1 MFSYPCYR
9 ELRDQNT
16 SFAHLSAF
24 VWTAVGICEQDITR
38 RGGAGFV
45 TAGFFDTFGVRV
57 ARGRT
62 FTPDESEPGS
72 QTPVAIASHRLW
84 QRLGSDPALLG
95 KSLLLND
102 VQVTIV
108 GVLPHSFVSASPLTN
123 WDIWLPLGM
132 LDSFSRQPLRQGRS
146 RLEDHGYRKLF
157 VLGQLKPRL
166 STATAQSE
174 LDMLMDR
181 LAQARP
187 EEYRDG
193 RLIAGPMAAI
203 QVSPMPGQDLPF
215 GRPMVAL
222 LAVSGIVLLIACINL
237 ANMFLARGLGRRREI
252 GIRFALGSS
261 RRRIIQQLLTEGC
274 LLSAL
279 GGAAGLVLALWMGQV
294 LVQSLERMTGGEGTI
309 PVVLDGR
316 ILGGTAVLCL
326 LGTLFF
332 GLGPAWRLSRVSAI
346 ADLKESMGSAPARR
360 TWVKQSLVAAQ
371 IALAFVLVTCAGL
384 FVRSAGNALRT
395 DPGFALER
403 GLIAELDPGFV
414 YRDKQRGVELYR
426 LILDCLRA
434 LPGVQTA
441 SFAWTV
447 PFDNTEVG
455 STYQRAD
462 APADTLEEATSS
474 FANVNIIGAEYFKTL
489 DVTLLR
495 GREFNQA
502 EEQLADGARVVII
515 DDLLAQRLWPGED
528 PVGRYLQSGGDRD
541 NAMQIVGVV
550 PYLREDIV
558 ERRANPHVYLPFGQ
572 HYRSNMHVHLRLRDD
587 VTEAAQAGLVSTV
600 RRELRAL
607 DPALPILSIRT
618 WDQHRADSMQF
629 WLMRIG
635 ARLFTALGLSALA
648 LAAIGLFGVKSYLV
662 AQRTREIGIRMA
674 LGATTREVIFQV
686 LREGLVLALVGLG
699 AGALLACVG
708 TRFLQRLLF
717 EVGGTDPLVL
727 TAAALTLTAAILL
740 ASLLP
745 ARRAAKVDPMQALRC
760 E

>member
-1 MFSYPCYR
+1 
-9 ELRDQNT
+9 
-16 SFAHLSAF
+16 
-24 VWTAVGICEQDITR
+24 
-38 RGGAGFV
+38 
-45 TAGFFDTFGVRV
+45 
-57 ARGRT
+57 
-62 FTPDESEPGS
+62 
-72 QTPVAIASHRLW
+72 
-84 QRLGSDPALLG
+84 
-95 KSLLLND
+95 
-102 VQVTIV
+102 
-108 GVLPHSFVSASPLTN
+108 
-123 WDIWLPLGM
+123 M

-146 RLEDHGYRKLF
+146 RLEDHGYRKLL
-157 VLGQLKPRL
+157 VLGQLKPGL
-166 STATAQSE
+166 SMATAQSE

-237 ANMFLARGLGRRREI
+237 ANMFLARGLSRRREI
-252 GIRFALGSS
+252 GIRLALGSS
-261 RRRIIQQLLTEGC
+261 RRRIVQQLLTEGC
-274 LLSAL
+274 VLSVL

-294 LVQSLERMTGGEGTI
+294 LVRSLERMTGGEGTI
-309 PVVLDGR
+309 PVVLDWR
-316 ILGGTAVLCL
+316 ILGGAAVLCL
-326 LGTLFF
+326 LSTFF
-332 GLGPAWRLSRVSAI
+332 FALGPAWRLSCVGAI
-346 ADLKESMGSAPARR
+346 ADLRESMGSASARR
-360 TWVKQSLVAAQ
+360 TWGRQSLVAAQ

-384 FVRSAGNALRT
+384 FVRSAGNAMRT

-403 GLIAELDPGFV
+403 GLIAELDLGFV

-426 LILDCLRA
+426 LILDRLRD
-434 LPGVQTA
+434 LPGIQAA

-447 PFDNTEVG
+447 PFDNTETG
-455 STYQRAD
+455 SVYQRGDVPAN
-462 APADTLEEATSS
+462 APTEAMST
-474 FANVNIIGAEYFKTL
+474 FANVNVIGADYFRTL
-489 DVTLLR
+489 SVTLLR
-495 GREFNQA
+495 GRGFNQK
-502 EEQLADGARVVII
+502 EEQLADGPRVVVI
-515 DDLLAQRLWPGED
+515 DDLLAERLWPGED
-528 PVGRYLQSGGDRD
+528 PVGRYLQSGGGRE

-550 PYLREDIV
+550 PYLREDIM
-558 ERRANPHVYLPFGQ
+558 ERRASPHVYLPFGQ
-572 HYRSNMHVHLRLRDD
+572 HYRSNMHVHLRLQDE
-587 VTEAAQAGLVSTV
+587 VTQAAQAGLVSMV

-618 WDQHRADSMQF
+618 WDQHRANSMQF

-635 ARLFTALGLSALA
+635 ARLFAALGLSALA

-699 AGALLACVG
+699 AGALLACVS

-727 TAAALTLTAAILL
+727 VAAALVLAAAILL

-745 ARRAAKVDPMQALRC
+745 ARRAAKVDPMRALRC